1 MLTIIDDYSRRV
13 WPYFLKHNYDAFD
26 TFKDWKD
33 MVERQTE
40 KKVKVL
46 HTDNGMEFCSGAF
59 KYFCRHEGI
68 VRHHTIPYAPQ
79 QDGVLE
85 RMNKTIISK
94 ARCMLFNIGTDRHFW
109 VEAASTTCYLI
120 NRSPSIALNKKIPIE
135 VWSDTP
141 LDYSQLKIFG

>member
-1 MLTIIDDYSRRV
+1 M
-13 WPYFLKHNYDAFD
+13 WPYFMKHNYDAFD

-40 KKVKVL
+40 KNVKVL
-46 HTDNGMEFCSGAF
+46 HTDNDMEFCSDAF

-68 VRHHTIPYAPQ
+68 VRHHTIPYTPQ
-79 QDGVLE
+79 HNGVLE

-94 ARCMLFNIGTDRHFW
+94 ACCMLFNIGTDRHFW
-109 VEAASTTCYLI
+109 AEAALTACYLI
-120 NRSPSIALNKKIPIE
+120 NRSPSIALNKKTPIE

-141 LDYSQLKIFG
+141 LDYPQLKIFG